1 MQEFDIRP
9 DNEPERPDEDIL
21 DTENVIVDVIKH
33 SRSKQVLNEEQTVLT
48 LLNYITGLLP
58 DKADFGAV
66 VITGGT
72 ASGKTHMKE
81 KVVEDLFKYKW
92 ADWAYTTTSTSA
104 KAIIDDEGW
113 DEARFAALDEM
124 NKIPKEMMELLKST
138 YADDSG
144 FGYSRNKPDQQAKG
158 GFTPVKLE
166 RDPLPVIFML
176 ADENDF
182 SVEAELGSRFME
194 VKVDETEEKNA
205 SVHDVKWG
213 HSRVKMDNSEVE
225 YYQDESETTEAL
237 RWHIADIPVDTGV
250 VIPTGEGRF
259 EGDDVDFAAVAKP
272 LFNFKKN
279 ESTRASRLVASLVKA
294 SALLNYHSRPTV
306 EIDGEM
312 KFVAQPED
320 LANILICRKSLLVT
334 THDLSEKKMAVLDAI
349 IEKGGQ
355 ANSEGTKL
363 HATLEDIEDY
373 IQNQADIA
381 RIGKNDLRD
390 ILNEMDNDYIID
402 ITDNPEDRRENL
414 YVYGGAD
421 SLGEPNIWDY
431 YEHFADITDPIRD
444 QPLEETIK
452 QQQKALGK
460 SSPKDVLEKELTLED
475 AMGSGP
481 DDQAKL
487 VDEPEELSE
496 LESAVLDG
504 LHDTLDGVTM
514 TWEEAEEMD
523 FEHMLGV
530 TERGDVPTTADI
542 DSTVFDPH
550 SKWWDGDKNRG
561 DVKSEVSDVIARLK
575 RRGLWQMDDEG
586 DEVTISVESP

>member
-1 MQEFDIRP
+1 MQDFDIKP
-9 DNEPERPDEDIL
+9 DNEPERPEEDVL
-21 DTENVIVDVIKH
+21 DSENVIADVIRH
-33 SRSKQVLNEEQTVLT
+33 SRSKQVLNEEQTILT

-58 DKADFGAV
+58 NKSDFGAV

-72 ASGKTHMKE
+72 AGGKTHMKE
-81 KVVEDLFKYKW
+81 NVVEDLFKYKW
-92 ADWAYTTTSTSA
+92 AEWAYTTTSTSA

-113 DEARFAALDEM
+113 DDARFAALDEM

-144 FGYSRNKPDQQAKG
+144 FGYSRNKPDQSAKG

-194 VKVDETEEKNA
+194 VKVDETEDKNA
-205 SVHDVKWG
+205 AVHDVKWG
-213 HSRVKMDNSEVE
+213 HSRVTMDNSDVE
-225 YYQDESETTEAL
+225 YYKDETETTEAL
-237 RWHIADIPVDTGV
+237 RWHIADLPVDTDV
-250 VIPTGEGRF
+250 VLPTGEGRF

-294 SALLNYHSRPTV
+294 SALLNYHARPRV
-306 EIDGEM
+306 EIDGEE
-312 KFVAQPED
+312 KIVAQPVD

-334 THDLSEKKMAVLDAI
+334 THDLSEKKMAILDAI

-381 RIGKNDLRD
+381 RIGKNDLRE

-421 SLGEPNIWDY
+421 ALGEPNIWDY
-431 YEHFADITDPIRD
+431 YEHFGGITDPIRD

-452 QQQKALGK
+452 QQQEALGK
-460 SSPKDVLEKELTLED
+460 ASPTDVLKKELTMAD
-475 AMGSGP
+475 AMGPES
-481 DDQAKL
+481 DQATL
-487 VDEPEELSE
+487 ADEQPTLSE
-496 LESAVLDG
+496 LESSVLES

-514 TWEEAEEMD
+514 TWEEADEMD

-530 TERGDVPTTADI
+530 AEPGTPATTDDI
-542 DSTVFDPH
+542 EGTVFDPTTD
-550 SKWWDGDKNRG
+550 WWGGDKNRG
-561 DVKSEVSDVIARLK
+561 DVKTEVSDVIARLK
-575 RRGLWQMDDEG
+575 QRGLWKMVDEG
-586 DEVTISVESP
+586 EEVTIEVDAP